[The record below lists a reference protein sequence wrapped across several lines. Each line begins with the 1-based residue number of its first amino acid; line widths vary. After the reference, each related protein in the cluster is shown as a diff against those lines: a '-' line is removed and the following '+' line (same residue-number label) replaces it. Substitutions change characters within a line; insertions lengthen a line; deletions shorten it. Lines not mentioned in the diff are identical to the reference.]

1 MRRFLLTACPVL
13 FLSATLSINP
23 LPAAEVPSRVG
34 KVVLYPDVAEVTRL
48 VDVDAP
54 TDTVV
59 LSGLSPDLV
68 PESISARTLAGN
80 ARIAGISSED
90 IFRTEAASERVKEL
104 ERKLEE
110 LSDGRRGAEAG
121 ISDGRKEKELLEQ
134 GIRSVFSPG
143 KEAGTVE
150 KARHPRLTTG
160 EIEASLS
167 LFRTRA
173 QAVDERILERERAV
187 RDYDRK
193 IAAVRQELDKIRP
206 LRPRQEKVIRV
217 GLARPATGRIAVSYL
232 VSAAGFL
239 PRYNVRL
246 LPGAGTLSFELLG
259 DAWQRTGEDWKEAAF
274 TFSTGRPGRTA
285 QLPPLPLPPWI
296 VDFYVPPVVRPMMK
310 MQARDAAPAGTAAAP
325 STAEAE
331 AAEEALPSP
340 ERRFASF
347 EVTLEGTHALAG
359 SGEKTSF
366 TLARRDQKAKVAWRS
381 IPWFAEGAFLSAE
394 GRNESGLPVLSS
406 PAGLFVEDAYAGAG
420 RLQDIPE
427 GAEFTIDFG
436 KDDSIRVRRREIE
449 RKREEGGVFSKVKR
463 VRFRYEIET
472 ANHRKETAPVTV
484 LDRIPVSRHKEI
496 VVKDVEV
503 TGGGK
508 VGEAGEVRWEFPLA
522 PGETRKL
529 GLSFTVEYPADKE
542 IHGL

>member
-1 MRRFLLTACPVL
+1 MRRFSLTAGLVL
-13 FLSATLSINP
+13 FLTATLPWNP
-23 LPAAEVPSRVG
+23 LTAAEVPSRVG
-34 KVVLYPDVAEVTRL
+34 KVVLYPDVAEVTRI

-59 LSGLSPDLV
+59 LSGLSPDLL
-68 PESISARTLAGN
+68 PESISAKTLDGN
-80 ARIAGISSED
+80 ARIAGIASED
-90 IFRTEAASERVKEL
+90 LFRTEAASERVKEL

-110 LSDGRRGAEAG
+110 LAEGRRGAEEG
-121 ISDGRKEKELLEQ
+121 ISDGRKEKDLLER
-134 GIRSVFSPG
+134 GVRSVFSPG
-143 KEAGTVE
+143 EEAGTKE
-150 KARHPRLTTG
+150 KVRQPRLTTA

-167 LFRTRA
+167 LFRSRA
-173 QAVDERILERERAV
+173 QAIDERILERERAV

-193 IAAVRQELDKIRP
+193 IDAVRQELDKIRP
-206 LRPRQEKVIRV
+206 LRPRQEKVIRI
-217 GLARPATGRIAVSYL
+217 GLARPATGRIAVSYR
-232 VSAAGFL
+232 VSSAGFL

-259 DAWQRTGEDWKEAAF
+259 EAWQRTGEDWKEAAF
-274 TFSTGRPGRTA
+274 TFSTARPGRTA

-296 VDFYVPPVVRPMMK
+296 IDFSAPPVLRPMLK
-310 MQARDAAPAGTAAAP
+310 MQAQDAAKAGSAVAP
-325 STAEAE
+325 SSADAE
-331 AAEEALPSP
+331 EEALPAP

-347 EVTLEGTHALAG
+347 EVTLDGMHALAG
-359 SGEKTSF
+359 NGEKKSF
-366 TLARRDQKAKVAWRS
+366 TLARREQKAKVAWRS
-381 IPWFAEGAFLSAE
+381 IPWIADGAFLSAE
-394 GRNESGLPVLSS
+394 GKNESGLPVLSS
-406 PAGLFVEDAYAGAG
+406 PAGLFVEDAYAGKG

-436 KDDSIRVRRREIE
+436 KDDSVRVRRRETE

-484 LDRIPVSRHKEI
+484 FDRIPVPRHKEI

-508 VGEAGEVRWEFPLA
+508 VGEAGEVKWEFPLA
-522 PGETRKL
+522 PGEKRKL